1 LFIEGNLTVLDHVVQ
16 LFSMKL
22 KHLDKDPSNDVIVC
36 VSNDG
41 GNEKLFGK
49 AKADARHMCQL
60 QNLGMTR

>member
-1 LFIEGNLTVLDHVVQ
+1 LAVLDHAAL
-16 LFSMKL
+16 LFKMKL
-22 KHLDKDPSNDVIVC
+22 KHLDKVPSNDVIVC

-49 AKADARHMCQL
+49 AKADVRHMCQL